1 MPGRLFEIR
10 YPDNYFEFDARTGAP
25 PPKVGDTLR
34 RRGRLWKVT
43 SRTDDIPV
51 IVEVAPAEERRK
63 TSSEQMPAQHETPRK
78 SILRLRFPDGEV
90 EIRWTDEEVPVGVL
104 VRSRGAL
111 WVVKSSSNAAIDLA
125 PAPPE
130 VQAQHGPM
138 VKPSPLGE
146 DEVLLE
152 AIIDA

>member
-1 MPGRLFEIR
+1 M
-10 YPDNYFEFDARTGAP
+10 
-25 PPKVGDTLR
+25 
-34 RRGRLWKVT
+34 
-43 SRTDDIPV
+43 
-51 IVEVAPAEERRK
+51 PAEDEA
-63 TSSEQMPAQHETPRK
+63 PGK

-90 EIRWTDEEVPVGVL
+90 EIRWTEQRVPVGVL

-111 WVVKSSSNAAIDLA
+111 WVVKSSSDGAIDLA

-130 VQAQHGPM
+130 IQAQHGPL

-152 AIIDA
+152 TIIYV

>member
-1 MPGRLFEIR
+1 M
-10 YPDNYFEFDARTGAP
+10 
-25 PPKVGDTLR
+25 
-34 RRGRLWKVT
+34 
-43 SRTDDIPV
+43 
-51 IVEVAPAEERRK
+51 PAE
-63 TSSEQMPAQHETPRK
+63 HEVPRK

-90 EIRWTDEEVPVGVL
+90 EIRWTEEEVPVGIL

-111 WVVKSSSNAAIDLA
+111 WVVKTSNEGALDLA

-130 VQAQHGPM
+130 IQAQHGPM

-152 AIIDA
+152 TIIDA

>member
-1 MPGRLFEIR
+1 M
-10 YPDNYFEFDARTGAP
+10 
-25 PPKVGDTLR
+25 
-34 RRGRLWKVT
+34 
-43 SRTDDIPV
+43 
-51 IVEVAPAEERRK
+51 PAETLPK
-63 TSSEQMPAQHETPRK
+63 SS
-78 SILRLRFPDGEV
+78 LRLRFPDGEV
-90 EIRWTDEEVPVGVL
+90 EIRWTDAEVPVGVL

-111 WVVKSSSNAAIDLA
+111 WVVKSSSRGAIDLA

-152 AIIDA
+152 TIIDA